1 VTGREIRGKQKV
13 IRGMEE
19 AFYLGKGKKAFERWG
34 SLGRLV

>member
-1 VTGREIRGKQKV
+1 MTGREIRGKQKV

-19 AFYLGKGKKAFERWG
+19 AFYLGKGRKPLKGGG